1 MGVSKR
7 IMTAIWA
14 LMFVAVLALSMTVS
28 PATALAKSDK
38 NTASGGTPVSYMV
51 TGVTTPTPAPAP
63 LPSTPASSAV
73 PLPVLNDAAHTSLWI
88 VVAIV
93 SGVLALFAYATIR
106 RMRRRL

>member
-7 IMTAIWA
+7 VMTAVGA
-14 LMFVAVLALSMTVS
+14 LMLMAVLALSMTVS

-51 TGVTTPTPAPAP
+51 TGVTTPAPVS
-63 LPSTPASSAV
+63 PSTPVSSAA
-73 PLPVLNDAAHTSLWI
+73 PLPVLNDAADTTLWA

-93 SGVLALFAYATIR
+93 SGAVALFAYITVR
-106 RMRRRL
+106 RTRRRV